1 MKKLMMIVLLASNL
15 ISIGFANTKK
25 VETYEDLVAKE
36 EAMRTL
42 EKENFEKE
50 STDTYEEE
58 VRKEEEA
65 EKKELLKEEK
75 EAKEDREHKNIE
87 VKDDA
92 GYDENNMDKV
102 REEEHRAWDK
112 EQKGFDQPNK

>member
-1 MKKLMMIVLLASNL
+1 MKKFFMIVLLASNL

-36 EAMRTL
+36 EAMREL

-50 STDTYEEE
+50 SVDTYEADMA
-58 VRKEEEA
+58 KEEEA
-65 EKKELLKEEK
+65 EKKALLKEEK
-75 EAKEDREHKNIE
+75 EAQSERELEIVE
-87 VKDDA
+87 TKDDA

-102 REEEHRAWDK
+102 REAGHREWDK
-112 EQKGFDQPNK
+112 EQAGFDQPNK

>member
-1 MKKLMMIVLLASNL
+1 MIVLLASNL
-15 ISIGFANTKK
+15 VSIGFANTKK

-50 STDTYEEE
+50 STDTYDEE

-65 EKKELLKEEK
+65 AKKELEREEK
-75 EAKEDREHKNIE
+75 EAQEDRDLE
-87 VKDDA
+87 VVEINDDA
-92 GYDENNMDKV
+92 GYDKNNMDKV
-102 REEEHRAWDK
+102 REAGHREWDK
-112 EQKGFDQPNK
+112 EQRGFDQPNK